1 MIYIYK
7 YTQLH
12 PNKNG
17 LKAIVF
23 SKVRA
28 QAAGC
33 PRGPTETRWAEAG
46 WEGDFDEKLF
56 FFGGILITLW

>member
-1 MIYIYK
+1 MLYLYPHRMIFHDIYI

-33 PRGPTETRWAEAG
+33 PRGPTETR
-46 WEGDFDEKLF
+46 
-56 FFGGILITLW
+56 